1 MNKHPL
7 GIALIILTTVLFML
21 SSSNYLSAQTS
32 DISIT
37 IHLRGVYESKISL
50 LALSVSNT
58 FKPITEVQGI
68 KNGETTSISVSKA
81 VLPGEFVLRFD
92 YKEMMTSSP
101 YPAEKY
107 IFIYNQDLELWVSPV
122 FSNNP
127 DSSYFQADEREN
139 AAFAKFSGENAVKRE
154 KLGVLQNFLMS
165 YDDTGSE
172 FYKEGIKEYEQRRE
186 TYNQWLADRSKD
198 DKALFVSNL
207 YCFQYVVQIPW
218 QGSETDRIKSLIDH
232 YFDGMDF
239 NDSLITKTSDMIKWM
254 DNYVNLY
261 GQLSTTVELRDSLFP
276 MAGKT
281 AIEKARQG
289 NPLVYGWMVDY
300 FYRGYE
306 SNGIDAGMKILEP
319 YLDDPNCLTSK
330 RQEIARRLKG
340 IETLV
345 PGSKAPDISL
355 MDSQGTLFELNKFET
370 PCNYILVLFW
380 SADCSHC
387 MEMAEKLY
395 PWQQQPDIIKKLSVV
410 AVSLDET
417 DTEINAWDK
426 KILEFQGW
434 EHMRAEEG
442 VRSKVASDYYVLA
455 TPVMIL
461 LDAKTR
467 EIVAAPGTVE
477 ELKSAVGSRQ

>member
-1 MNKHPL
+1 MNKHFSVKIFILFVAIYL
-7 GIALIILTTVLFML
+7 GLAVPSL
-21 SSSNYLSAQTS
+21 LSAQS
-32 DISIT
+32 RDVAIT

-58 FKPITEVQGI
+58 FKPISEVQGI
-68 KNGETTSISVSKA
+68 KNGETTSFSVSKA

-127 DSSYFQADEREN
+127 DSSYFQPDEREN
-139 AAFAKFSGENAVKRE
+139 AAFAKFSGENALKKE

-186 TYNQWLADRSKD
+186 TYNHWLADRSEE

-330 RQEIARRLKG
+330 RQEITRRLKG
-340 IETLV
+340 METLIV
-345 PGSKAPDISL
+345 GSKAPDISL
-355 MDSQGTLFELNKFET
+355 MDSQGVLFELNKFET
-370 PCNYILVLFW
+370 TCNYILVLFW

-387 MEMAEKLY
+387 KEMTDNLY
-395 PWQQQPDIIKKLSVV
+395 PWQQQPDIRQKLSVV

-417 DTEINAWDK
+417 DTEINAWEN

-434 EHMRAEEG
+434 ENIRAEEG
-442 VRSKVASDYYVLA
+442 VRSKVASDYYILA

-467 EIVAAPGTVE
+467 EIVATPGTVE
-477 ELKSAVGSRQ
+477 ELKSFPLR